1 MVIEMS
7 CYECLEIVPEECR
20 EGNDY
25 MLWCRFGKKFK
36 KHSEK
41 VFFSGVVMNQFY
53 PEDNG
58 MGIRIPKDKSLQV
71 SWHRKFRVI
80 VCYTGEE

>member
-1 MVIEMS
+1 MNAWRLYQRSVEKEMTT
-7 CYECLEIVPEECR
+7 CFDVDLE
-20 EGNDY
+20 
-25 MLWCRFGKKFK
+25 KKFK

-71 SWHRKFRVI
+71 S
-80 VCYTGEE
+80 